1 MMPTEPTFTAASA
14 PGPGVAFAQGELPA
28 ANGRRRRGMGSVGR
42 SLWWFAIPAA
52 LIYIYVVLVPS
63 ARGVYYS
70 FTNWAFLVKDPKWI
84 GVQNYVDNFR
94 GDAGPVALRTLGIA
108 IAVVVLENVLGLG
121 LALLLNGKVKGRN
134 VLRTIIFAPMVVSA
148 LVVGYLFKYI
158 FGPPDI
164 GGVNTLIKALG
175 LQQVDF
181 LGNPT
186 WAIWIIILTVVW
198 QFTGSS
204 MVIFLA
210 GLQGVPEELE
220 EAAALDGAGYWKR
233 FWYVVRPL
241 LAPAV
246 TINLMI
252 GLIGGLK
259 LFDQIFSIT
268 GGGPGGQTQTI
279 STQLYFLFANFGYY
293 GRAAALAVVLT
304 IGVGILA
311 FIQFSVLRR
320 QERNT

>member
-1 MMPTEPTFTAASA
+1 MRTEPMAAPAS
-14 PGPGVAFAQGELPA
+14 PSGTGVALAGPA
-28 ANGRRRRGMGSVGR
+28 STTPIRRRRGLPSVGR

-52 LIYIYVVLVPS
+52 LIYIYVILVPS

-84 GVQNYVDNFR
+84 GFENYVTNFQ

-108 IAVVVLENVLGLG
+108 IAVVTIQNTLGLG
-121 LALLLNGKVKGRN
+121 LALLLNGRIRGRN
-134 VLRTIIFAPMVVSA
+134 VLRTIIFAPLVVSS

-164 GGVNTLIKALG
+164 GGVNTALHALG
-175 LQQVDF
+175 LSQIDF

-186 WAIWIIILTVVW
+186 WAIWIIIMTVVW

-204 MVIFLA
+204 MVIYLA
-210 GLQGVPEELE
+210 GLQAVPVELD
-220 EAAALDGAGYWKR
+220 EAAALDGAGYWQR
-233 FWYVVRPL
+233 FWYVTRPL
-241 LAPAV
+241 LAPAI
-246 TINLMI
+246 TINLML

-259 LFDQIFSIT
+259 LFDQIFAIT

-279 STQLYFLFANFGYY
+279 STQLYFLFSNFGYY
-293 GRAAALAVVLT
+293 GRAAALAVVLA
-304 IGVGILA
+304 IGVGVLS

-320 QERNT
+320 QERNS